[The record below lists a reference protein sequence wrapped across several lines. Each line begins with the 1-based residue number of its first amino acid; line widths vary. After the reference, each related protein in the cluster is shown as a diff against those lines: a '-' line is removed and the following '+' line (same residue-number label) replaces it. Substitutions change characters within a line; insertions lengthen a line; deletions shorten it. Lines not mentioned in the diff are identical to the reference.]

1 MAIPEVTP
9 FCIPMHS
16 ILNLVISPLYV
27 TSIPITSKFH
37 HCLVTPKFKFSDV
50 FIKPPYSTVLLL
62 IYISRCLQE
71 PIFRSNLSKL
81 RPLMS
86 CVPASYSPSHRYH
99 LNLLQQPEYFDALIA
114 PRCRLMAQ
122 ISTICAANIQLYA
135 LISLTESPSDLED
148 HFALCTRS
156 VFPCASRHSHHRLS
170 FLAQELAM

>member
-1 MAIPEVTP
+1 MPTLLLRTVYDFRCPRCLQPLTINSLECMYMVQSRQWRIRSAACEIEMAIPEVTP

-16 ILNLVISPLYV
+16 ILNLVISTLYV

-99 LNLLQQPEYFDALIA
+99 LNLLQQPEYFDALTA
-114 PRCRLMAQ
+114 PRCRLMA
-122 ISTICAANIQLYA
+122 
-135 LISLTESPSDLED
+135 
-148 HFALCTRS
+148 
-156 VFPCASRHSHHRLS
+156 
-170 FLAQELAM
+170 